1 MPARL
6 HVMTAN
12 DPRDHH
18 VVPQFFLRNFAVD
31 DARMKVTTVAR
42 EGRMAVWMERSI
54 KGLGYERDFYVHI
67 ARGRPVSVETAINR
81 SIETP
86 ISQSDTW
93 AKIVAG
99 RSDALD
105 RSDRPILYA
114 LVRHLET
121 RTPHYL
127 ETGRQL
133 TEMAAAPHSAIPFTD
148 EEREMYAFHRA
159 NPEFAKATFNFMA
172 TNPFDERE
180 YDSSLIVVARSPIPL
195 RTSTTPAIAAKSP
208 AHPAMDMPLPGMV
221 PFQRILTVDPHT
233 MVAVTVG
240 DFGGHFENIEMD
252 VETAIGINRTFAGHF
267 GHFPHVRHLVTG
279 RDRLIED
286 MAWAPYD
293 LVSDSPG
300 KVVFRRRDGN

>member
-1 MPARL
+1 
-6 HVMTAN
+6 MTVNA
-12 DPRDHH
+12 PRDHH
-18 VVPQFFLRNFAVD
+18 IVPQFFLRNFAVD
-31 DARMKVTTVAR
+31 DDRMKITTVAKD
-42 EGRMAVWMERSI
+42 GRMAVWKERSI
-54 KGLGYERDFYVHI
+54 KGVGYERDFYVHFS
-67 ARGRPVSVETAINR
+67 RGRPVSVETEINR

-105 RSDRPILYA
+105 HSDRPILYA
-114 LVRHLET
+114 LVRHLEA

-133 TEMAAAPHSAIPFTD
+133 AEMAAHPNSAMPFSD
-148 EEREMYAFHRA
+148 EEREMYALQRA
-159 NPEFAKATFNFMA
+159 NPELAKAMFNSMA
-172 TNPFDERE
+172 TNRFDERE

-195 RTSTTPAIAAKSP
+195 RTSTTPAIAVKSP
-208 AHPAMDMPLPGMV
+208 PHPAIDMPLPGMV

-240 DFGGHFENIEMD
+240 DFGGHFANIEMD
-252 VETAIGINRTFAGHF
+252 VEMAIGINKTFVGHF
-267 GHFPHVRHLVTG
+267 GHFPHVRHLVAG

-286 MAWAPYD
+286 MTWAPYD

-300 KVVFRRRDGN
+300 IITFKRWVAT

>member
-1 MPARL
+1 
-6 HVMTAN
+6 MTVN
-12 DPRDHH
+12 TSRDHH
-18 VVPQFFLRNFAVD
+18 IVPQFFLRNFAVD
-31 DARMKVTTVAR
+31 DARTKITTVAKD
-42 EGRMAVWMERSI
+42 GRMAIWMERSI
-54 KGLGYERDFYVHI
+54 KGVGYERDFYVHLSQ
-67 ARGRPVSVETAINR
+67 GRPISVETEINN

-114 LVRHLET
+114 LVRHLEM

-133 TEMAAAPHSAIPFTD
+133 AEMAADLKSAMPFNA
-148 EEREMYAFHRA
+148 EEREMYAVQRA
-159 NPEFAKATFNFMA
+159 NPEFAKAMFNFMV
-172 TNPFDERE
+172 TSPFDERE

-195 RTSTTPAIAAKSP
+195 RTSTTPTIAVKSP
-208 AHPAMDMPLPGMV
+208 PHPAMAMPLPGMV

-233 MVAVTVG
+233 LVTVTVG
-240 DFGGHFENIEMD
+240 DFGGYFANVEMD
-252 VETAIGINRTFAGHF
+252 VETAMGVNRNFAGHF

-279 RDRLIED
+279 RDRLVED
-286 MAWAPYD
+286 MTWAPYD

-300 KVVFRRRDGN
+300 KVIFKRRKGI